1 MYNWGMIS
9 SLDRTLFIFRQNIM
23 KDRNMHKTLVIYVC
37 NISHTKRNFASSTTC
52 RLLLLIKRI
61 GITE

>member
-9 SLDRTLFIFRQNIM
+9 SLDRTLFIFRQNIV

-37 NISHTKRNFASSTTC
+37 NISHTKRKFCFKYYLQVTTPHQ
-52 RLLLLIKRI
+52 KK
-61 GITE
+61 